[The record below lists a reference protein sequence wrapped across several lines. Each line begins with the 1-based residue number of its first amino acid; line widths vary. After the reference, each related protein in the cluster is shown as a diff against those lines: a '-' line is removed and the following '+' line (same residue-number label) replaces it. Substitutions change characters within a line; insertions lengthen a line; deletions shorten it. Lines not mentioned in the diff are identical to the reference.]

1 MWTHT
6 VDSNATWHG
15 NVHFWGYFRE
25 YTTKIASTHKTPI
38 VALRDILTEIILF
51 AGGIIVRCSP
61 KPASGP
67 EVGLWRPSCTRAM
80 QGMCGV
86 LPTPPHTFACV
97 PGLVS
102 AQPRTILMRGAQ
114 GAPTSQPQ
122 QLDLASRREGR
133 CVEHCQMSARG
144 GGMPP
149 QSRAVTCIDSP
160 DLAGHR
166 LSSPDWPIHLDQLP
180 ASRGACGA
188 TLQQQKGTSN
198 VAAPAGLRGGRTP
211 QHMC

>member
-1 MWTHT
+1 MLLVQLLSKCWLELVPQYLQCLVPPFIKLCKQAYLMPQIQVLVVSFHT
-6 VDSNATWHG
+6 AYMNRLSALLLLAIMLYGLVDPSATWHG

-67 EVGLWRPSCTRAM
+67 EVGLWRPSCTRAI

-86 LPTPPHTFACV
+86 IPTPPHTFACV
-97 PGLVS
+97 PGLVP
-102 AQPRTILMRGAQ
+102 AQPRTILMRGTQ

-122 QLDLASRREGR
+122 QLDLASRRANAH
-133 CVEHCQMSARG
+133 VVWITA
-144 GGMPP
+144 
-149 QSRAVTCIDSP
+149 
-160 DLAGHR
+160 
-166 LSSPDWPIHLDQLP
+166 
-180 ASRGACGA
+180 
-188 TLQQQKGTSN
+188 K
-198 VAAPAGLRGGRTP
+198 
-211 QHMC
+211 

>member
-1 MWTHT
+1 MRTPST
-6 VDSNATWHG
+6 QQGGVAVDSSATWDG

-38 VALRDILTEIILF
+38 VALRDILTEIILL
-51 AGGIIVRCSP
+51 AVGIIVRCSP

-97 PGLVS
+97 PGLVP

-122 QLDLASRREGR
+122 QLDLASGAQMLMSHGSLPNECEGR
-133 CVEHCQMSARG
+133 WHA
-144 GGMPP
+144 
-149 QSRAVTCIDSP
+149 SP
-160 DLAGHR
+160 ESCRDVYR
-166 LSSPDWPIHLDQLP
+166 L
-180 ASRGACGA
+180 
-188 TLQQQKGTSN
+188 T
-198 VAAPAGLRGGRTP
+198 
-211 QHMC
+211 

>member
-1 MWTHT
+1 MSEYRVGSSDTLFGLCV
-6 VDSNATWHG
+6 VDSNATWLG
-15 NVHFWGYFRE
+15 NVHFLGYFRE

-86 LPTPPHTFACV
+86 LPTPPHTFARV
-97 PGLVS
+97 PGLVP
-102 AQPRTILMRGAQ
+102 AQPQTILMRGAQ

-122 QLDLASRREGR
+122 QLDLASGR
-133 CVEHCQMSARG
+133 ANAHVVWSTA
-144 GGMPP
+144 
-149 QSRAVTCIDSP
+149 
-160 DLAGHR
+160 
-166 LSSPDWPIHLDQLP
+166 
-180 ASRGACGA
+180 
-188 TLQQQKGTSN
+188 K
-198 VAAPAGLRGGRTP
+198 
-211 QHMC
+211 

>member
-1 MWTHT
+1 M
-6 VDSNATWHG
+6 AHG

-38 VALRDILTEIILF
+38 VALKDILTEIILF

-97 PGLVS
+97 PGLVP

-122 QLDLASRREGR
+122 QLDLASGA
-133 CVEHCQMSARG
+133 QML
-144 GGMPP
+144 M
-149 QSRAVTCIDSP
+149 
-160 DLAGHR
+160 L
-166 LSSPDWPIHLDQLP
+166 
-180 ASRGACGA
+180 CGA
-188 TLQQQKGTSN
+188 LPNESMVISQTSQES
-198 VAAPAGLRGGRTP
+198 PRDTYRHLRCRRPSTFDVRRSG
-211 QHMC
+211 